1 MAAFARAVEPGL
13 GVGVREQVRQ
23 LLVEVLVEGHDD
35 GDRGSQGLV
44 VVAFGQGRG
53 QLGLGF
59 GRLHEHEA
67 RRAAVGG
74 GRAPLQQVVQ
84 GVQLGVF
91 DRLVEEG
98 VLGTGSAEQLV
109 QCSSVERVGHRW
121 ISRAAKVCARG
132 RRGAKRRSAV

>member
-1 MAAFARAVEPGL
+1 M
-13 GVGVREQVRQ
+13 
-23 LLVEVLVEGHDD
+23 EVLVEGHDD
-35 GDRGSQGLV
+35 GDRGGQGLV
-44 VVAFGQGRG
+44 VVAFGQRRC

-84 GVQLGVF
+84 SVQLRVF
-91 DRLVEEG
+91 DRLVEES
-98 VLGTGSAEQLV
+98 VLGTGGAEQLV

-121 ISRAAKVCARG
+121 ISRAAKVSARG
-132 RRGAKRRSAV
+132 RRGAERRSAV